1 MAEGELEGR
10 MQLIVDHSS
19 YDYPLTL
26 LSRLA

>member
-10 MQLIVDHSS
+10 MQLTVDHSAD
-19 YDYPLTL
+19 DYTLTP